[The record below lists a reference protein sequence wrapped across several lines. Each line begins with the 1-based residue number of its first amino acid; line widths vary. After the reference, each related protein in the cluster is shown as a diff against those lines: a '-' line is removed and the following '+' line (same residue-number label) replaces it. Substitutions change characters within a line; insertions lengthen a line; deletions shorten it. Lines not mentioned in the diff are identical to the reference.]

1 LSIAIVYYSRTG
13 KTREVV
19 GYIKE
24 RLAEKNVAID
34 VYELKLVREYSK
46 PLHLN
51 PRLVID
57 VLFNRLV
64 KYVGDEG
71 FSSRTYDLIILGSPI
86 WIGSITPPIKSFIAR
101 YKGLIKA
108 PIVCFTTSAMDGKY
122 SKRFR
127 NLLESLGYKVAID
140 FTVVNNINKYRRVVD
155 EAIEN
160 ILKIIK
166 MK

>member
-1 LSIAIVYYSRTG
+1 MSIAIVYYSRTG
-13 KTREVV
+13 KTRETVE
-19 GYIKE
+19 YIRD
-24 RLAEKNVAID
+24 RLAEKNLAID
-34 VYELKLVREYSK
+34 IYELKLLREYSK

-57 VLFNRLV
+57 VLFNRPV
-64 KYVGDEG
+64 KYIGDEK
-71 FSSRTYDLIILGSPI
+71 FDSRAYDLIILGSPI

-101 YKGLIKA
+101 YKGSIKA
-108 PIVCFTTSAMDGKY
+108 PVVCFTISAMDGKY
-122 SKRFR
+122 SKKFR
-127 NLLESLGYKVAID
+127 NILESLGYKVAID
-140 FTVVNNINKYRRVVD
+140 FAVVDNVNKYRRVVD